1 MTQQE
6 LYTEIAELLGESR
19 GEVRRHGFQPLRVE
33 NATIT
38 DEHPLVLDWDEVD
51 QARHRIFP
59 E

>member
-6 LYTEIAELLGESR
+6 LYAEIAELLGESYR
-19 GEVRRHGFQPLRVE
+19 EVRRHGFQPLLAE
-33 NATIT
+33 NVTLP

-51 QARHRIFP
+51 RSRFRIFP